1 MQPRCPEA
9 PLSQD
14 QVHMQ
19 FIMCVHTDIH
29 CTPCLLRQCLSYS
42 GTNVLCEDSCC
53 KPHVAPRLL
62 LLSRPNPYR
71 LRFKHPQSRCFQREW
86 LYGSGLSFKTPRVV
100 YFHTALCLYLL
111 GSVNKTDYRLTVNS
125 GTTAMGILTC
135 CSFWFTLLYF
145 NPDQIG
151 LIMCCRMTVYWLT
164 LL

>member
-1 MQPRCPEA
+1 MNIALAGSSVQQFIFPCEVRNATLKNRLLENKMNNGTRAHVRCPEA

-19 FIMCVHTDIH
+19 FIMCVHTDVH
-29 CTPCLLRQCLSYS
+29 CSPSLCRQCSSYS

-86 LYGSGLSFKTPRVV
+86 FYGGGLSFKTPMGCI
-100 YFHTALCLYLL
+100 FPH
-111 GSVNKTDYRLTVNS
+111 SFMFISS
-125 GTTAMGILTC
+125 GVC
-135 CSFWFTLLYF
+135 K
-145 NPDQIG
+145 
-151 LIMCCRMTVYWLT
+151 
-164 LL
+164 